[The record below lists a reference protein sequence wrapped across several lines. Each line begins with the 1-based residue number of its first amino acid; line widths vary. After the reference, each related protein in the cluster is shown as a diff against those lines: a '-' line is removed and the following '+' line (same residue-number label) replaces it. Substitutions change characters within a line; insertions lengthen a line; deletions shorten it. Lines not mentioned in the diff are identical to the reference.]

1 MKINKLIIKNKI
13 VLIFSIMIIIGIYV
27 HEDYGLSIDDEIYRL
42 NGLFYKNF
50 ISEYLTNLFFFNFE
64 NFSILENKISNYSL
78 GNHPALFETILAFV
92 ADIFSIKSTNSI
104 FSLSHLMNFSI
115 YVFSLILFYNLLKKR
130 FNSEKIAIFS
140 ILLIFFYPRFFAESF
155 YNSRDIFFVSIFI
168 INLYTLEILL
178 SLENKRNIFL
188 FSFTSALLISTKIL
202 GLICFLIFLLIF
214 TINKFSNQFKQ
225 NDIKKIIFLL
235 LLVLFFLILLWPY
248 LWLNP
253 FENLVKAYT
262 SIIKDHNQLEILTLF
277 FGEYYNSTNT
287 PSYYRIIWFF
297 ITTPLI
303 ICLLFLIGVGIF
315 LNKTINQ
322 FSDFV
327 EKKKELYSNKNDF
340 LDLYLFITLISI
352 VLLTMIYNVSQFN
365 GWRHLYFLF
374 IPIIYISAYAYK
386 NLITGKR
393 KLIEIFFNGFV
404 IISLVYNAFWII
416 KFHPFQNNY
425 FNILSKNYVQD
436 NFDKDYWGL
445 SNYQSIKHIINEDNR
460 NEIKI
465 ATMSFADL
473 YLSFIRFNETDKKR
487 IKIVHNY
494 EEADYI
500 IDNYMKRIGT
510 NYNIKAESFEKFHEI
525 KVDNIIINTVYKKN
539 KSF

>member
-13 VLIFSIMIIIGIYV
+13 VLIFSIMIVIGIYI

-50 ISEYLTNLFFFNFE
+50 ISKYLTNLFFLNFE
-64 NFSILENKISNYSL
+64 DFKILEEEITNYPL
-78 GNHPALFETILAFV
+78 GNHPAIFEIILAFLT
-92 ADIFSIKSTNSI
+92 DIFSIKNTNSI
-104 FSLSHLMNFSI
+104 FSLSHIMNFTI
-115 YVFSLILFYNLLKKR
+115 YTFSLILFYQLLKKR

-140 ILLIFFYPRFFAESF
+140 IFLIFFYPRFFAESF

-168 INLYTLEILL
+168 INLYTLESLL
-178 SLENKRNIFL
+178 TLENKKNIIL

-214 TINKFSNQFKQ
+214 SINKFSNQFKQ
-225 NDIKKIIFLL
+225 NDLKKIIFLL
-235 LLVLFFLILLWPY
+235 LFVLFFLIILWPY
-248 LWLNP
+248 LWLSP

-262 SIIKDHNQLEILTLF
+262 SIIKDHNKLEILTLF
-277 FGEYYNSTNT
+277 LGEYYSSTNT

-297 ITTPLI
+297 ITTPVI
-303 ICLLFLIGVGIF
+303 ICLLFLIGFSIF
-315 LNKTINQ
+315 FTKTVNQ
-322 FSDFV
+322 FALFV
-327 EKKKELYSNKNDF
+327 EQKKKLYSDKNEF
-340 LDLYLFITLISI
+340 LDLYLFITLISV
-352 VLLTMIYNVSQFN
+352 VLLTIIYNNSQFN

-374 IPIIYISAYAYK
+374 IPIIYISASAYK
-386 NLITGKR
+386 YIIANKKKI
-393 KLIEIFFNGFV
+393 IETLLNFLV
-404 IISLVYNAFWII
+404 IISLIYNIFWII

-425 FNILSKNYVQD
+425 FNILSKNFVQD

-445 SNYQSIKHIINEDNR
+445 SNYQSIKHIINTDKR

-473 YLSFIRFNETDKKR
+473 YLSFLRFNEIDKKR
-487 IKIVHNY
+487 IKIVHVHD
-494 EEADYI
+494 EADYI

-510 NYNIKAESFEKFHEI
+510 NYEINPDIFVKFYEI
-525 KVDNIIINTVYKKN
+525 KVDNIVINTVFKK
-539 KSF
+539 K